1 MNLEELTETI
11 VDELLEAIS
20 DNDNL
25 TATGID
31 EHHIGLYVQT
41 YRYKY
46 LTTEGEQLID
56 RLCKDA
62 ILNVPIPYLSGIFK
76 ELETNE
82 IDQAETNLI
91 TKVTDIINQ
100 EINA

>member
-1 MNLEELTETI
+1 MNLDELTETI

-20 DNDNL
+20 DNDQL

-31 EHHIGLYVQT
+31 DHYIGLTCYT
-41 YRYKY
+41 ERYKY
-46 LTTEGEQLID
+46 LTTEGEELID

-62 ILNVPIPYLSGIFK
+62 ILNVPIPYLIAIFK
-76 ELETNE
+76 ELETDD

-91 TKVTDIINQ
+91 IKVTDIINE